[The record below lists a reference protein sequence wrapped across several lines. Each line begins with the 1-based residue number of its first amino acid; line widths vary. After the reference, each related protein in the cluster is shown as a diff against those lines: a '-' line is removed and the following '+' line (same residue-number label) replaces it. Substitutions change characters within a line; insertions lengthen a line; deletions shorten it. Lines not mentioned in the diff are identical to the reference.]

1 MQIDDS
7 TIIKRVLT
15 LENYLKEILRQ
26 PIFMHKKVLEF
37 LNINDDLNK
46 VPYLSYFDF
55 INRKN
60 LKKNRIEQIKA

>member
-60 LKKNRIEQIKA
+60 LKKNRIE